1 MVGNHKLGHTTIPL
15 FNHFED
21 TSLEPEAIKDRQ
33 CISQNKNNKKALVG
47 TTLSGK

>member
-1 MVGNHKLGHTTIPL
+1 MSVWFLK
-15 FNHFED
+15 HFED

-47 TTLSGK
+47 TILSGKLRI